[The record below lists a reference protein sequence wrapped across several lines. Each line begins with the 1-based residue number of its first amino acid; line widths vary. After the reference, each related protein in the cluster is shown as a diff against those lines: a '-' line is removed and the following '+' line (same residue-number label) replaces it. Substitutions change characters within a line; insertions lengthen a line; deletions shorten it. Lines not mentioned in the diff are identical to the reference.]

1 MQILKPK
8 SFVDEIR
15 APLDWMANW
24 VDGGIELIKDEIDA
38 MQMDIIQSNQ
48 VLRAFRQAPWRV
60 QTQTLAMFSIG
71 ILIMLVVGGLYL
83 SVASRAG
90 NAGRDLQRYEALQ
103 QDLIRE
109 NDRLRATLAD
119 MRNMDRMAARALA
132 LGFAPATPEQ
142 VHYIQLDEFP
152 YTPAAAPAAAGLEAA
167 LPATADEAA
176 AAVADQLPANTDWL
190 TTALSD
196 VYVQLFGEGGGQ

>member
-1 MQILKPK
+1 
-8 SFVDEIR
+8 
-15 APLDWMANW
+15 

-38 MQMDIIQSNQ
+38 MQMDILQSNQ

-119 MRNMDRMAARALA
+119 MRNMDRMAARALS

-142 VHYIQLDEFP
+142 VHYVQLDEFP
-152 YTPAAAPAAAGLEAA
+152 YTPAVAPANTGAAV

-176 AAVADQLPANTDWL
+176 AIVADQLPANTDWL

-196 VYVQLFGEGGGQ
+196 VYVQLFGEGGGR